1 MVDCFLSDYLQ
12 VVDCFVS
19 GYLQVVD
26 FFQNG
31 IKPLGKE
38 EDGVH

>member
-1 MVDCFLSDYLQ
+1 VVDCFLSDYLQ